1 MMSPND
7 EETLLDVT
15 DLTVHFSTDRG
26 MVKALDRVELSVAK
40 GEIVGLIGESGSGK
54 TTIARS
60 ILRVL
65 PPTGRVMGGSIRFAR
80 QHLLKMSEAR
90 LNSDVRGKGITLI
103 PQDPFNSLNPVFRV
117 GTQIRDLMKWKG
129 DGGKGARVD
138 EDKIIAMLEK
148 VQIPAPADQLSKY
161 PHQFSGGQRQ
171 RLMIAMAL
179 LPGPALVIA
188 DEPTTALDVTVEAQI
203 LKLMTGLVLDGG
215 ISVLFITHDL
225 GVASQICKRIVVM
238 YAGQDMEDA
247 PADVI
252 FCRASHPYTRE
263 LLESLPNPEG
273 NIRDIPGEI
282 PSLVNP
288 PPGCRFHPRCSRATS
303 RCSHKP
309 PDRSAVGENHWVRC
323 FHPIGVDG
331 ESVPN

>member
-1 MMSPND
+1 MSPNHS
-7 EETLLDVT
+7 ETLLEVT
-15 DLTVHFSTDRG
+15 ALTVCFHTDRG
-26 MVKALDRVELSVAK
+26 VVKALDRVELSLAK

-60 ILRVL
+60 ILGVL
-65 PPTGRVMGGSIRFAR
+65 PPAGKVVGGNIRFA
-80 QHLLKMSEAR
+80 QQDLLKMSEVR

-117 GTQIRDLMKWKG
+117 GTQIRDIMRWKG
-129 DGGKGARVD
+129 DGGKGSGVD

-148 VQIPAPADQLSKY
+148 VQIPTTADQLRKF

-179 LPGPALVIA
+179 LPGPDLVIA

-203 LKLMTGLVLDGG
+203 LKLMTGLVLEGG

-247 PADVI
+247 PAEVI
-252 FCRASHPYTRE
+252 FSRACHPYTRE

-303 RCSHKP
+303 RCSGQTPERTSLGDK
-309 PDRSAVGENHWVRC
+309 HWVRC
-323 FHPIGVDG
+323 YHPLG
-331 ESVPN
+331 

>member
-1 MMSPND
+1 MMPPNHQ
-7 EETLLDVT
+7 EALLDVT
-15 DLTVHFSTDRG
+15 ELTVYFNTDRG
-26 MVKALDRVELSVAK
+26 EVKALDRVQLSVAK

-60 ILRVL
+60 ILGVL
-65 PPTGRVMGGSIRFAR
+65 PPAGKVMGGSIRFAR
-80 QHLLKMSEAR
+80 QQLLKMSAAR
-90 LNSDVRGKGITLI
+90 LNRDVRGKGITLI
-103 PQDPFNSLNPVFRV
+103 PQDPFNSLNPVFKV
-117 GTQIRDLMKWKG
+117 GTQIRDIVKWKG
-129 DGGKGARVD
+129 NGGQGSGAD

-148 VQIPAPADQLSKY
+148 VQIPAPANQLRKF

-179 LPGPALVIA
+179 LPGPDLVIA

-203 LKLMTGLVLDGG
+203 LKLMTGLVLEGG

-225 GVASQICKRIVVM
+225 GVASQICKKIVVM

-252 FCRASHPYTRE
+252 FSRASHPYTRE

-273 NIRDIPGEI
+273 NIRDIPGEV

-288 PPGCRFHPRCSRATS
+288 PPGCRFHPRCSRATG
-303 RCSHKP
+303 RCSRRA
-309 PDRSAVGENHWVRC
+309 PDRSAVGDNHWVRC
-323 FHPIGVDG
+323 FHPFR
-331 ESVPN
+331 

>member
-1 MMSPND
+1 LINTMSPNHK
-7 EETLLDVT
+7 EALLDVT
-15 DLTVHFSTDRG
+15 ELTVYFNTDRG
-26 MVKALDRVELSVAK
+26 EVKALDRVELSVAK

-60 ILRVL
+60 ILGVL
-65 PPTGRVMGGSIRFAR
+65 PPAGKVMGGSIRFAR

-103 PQDPFNSLNPVFRV
+103 PQDPFNSLNPVFKV
-117 GTQIRDLMKWKG
+117 GTQIRDIMKWKG
-129 DGGKGARVD
+129 NGGKGSGVA

-148 VQIPAPADQLSKY
+148 VQIPAPANQLKKF

-171 RLMIAMAL
+171 RFMIAMAL
-179 LPGPALVIA
+179 LPGPDLVIA

-203 LKLMTGLVLDGG
+203 LKLMTGLVLEGS

-225 GVASQICKRIVVM
+225 AVASQICKKIVVM

-252 FCRASHPYTRE
+252 FSRASHPYTRE

-273 NIRDIPGEI
+273 NIRDIPGEV

-303 RCSHKP
+303 RCSSRA
-309 PDRSAVGENHWVRC
+309 PDRTAVGENHWVRC
-323 FHPIGVDG
+323 FHPMG
-331 ESVPN
+331 

>member
-1 MMSPND
+1 MSLNHR
-7 EETLLDVT
+7 ENLLNVT
-15 DLTVHFSTDRG
+15 ALTVYFNTDRG
-26 MVKALDRVELSVAK
+26 VVKALDRVELSVAK
-40 GEIVGLIGESGSGK
+40 GEILGLIGESGSGK

-60 ILRVL
+60 ILGVL
-65 PPTGRVMGGSIRFAR
+65 PPAGKVIGGSIWFT
-80 QHLLKMSEAR
+80 QQDLLKLSEAR

-117 GTQIRDLMKWKG
+117 GTQIRDIMKWKG
-129 DGGKGARVD
+129 NGGKVSGVD

-148 VQIPAPADQLSKY
+148 VQIPAAADQLRKF

-179 LPGPALVIA
+179 LPGPDLVIA

-203 LKLMTGLVLDGG
+203 LKLMTGLVLERG

-247 PADVI
+247 PAELI
-252 FCRASHPYTRE
+252 FSRASHPYTRE

-273 NIRDIPGEI
+273 NIRDIPGEV

-303 RCSHKP
+303 RCSRGA
-309 PDRSAVGENHWVRC
+309 PDRTAVRDKHWVRC
-323 FHPIGVDG
+323 FHPIG
-331 ESVPN
+331 

>member
-1 MMSPND
+1 MSQNQRQP
-7 EETLLDVT
+7 LLEVSE
-15 DLTVHFSTDRG
+15 LTVYFYTDRG
-26 MVKALDRVELSVAK
+26 EVKALDRVELGVAA
-40 GEIVGLIGESGSGK
+40 GEVVGLIGESGSGK

-60 ILRVL
+60 ILGVL
-65 PPTGRVMGGSIRFAR
+65 PPAGKVIGGSIRFAR
-80 QHLLKMSEAR
+80 QDLLTMSEAR

-103 PQDPFNSLNPVFRV
+103 PQDPFNSLNPVFKV
-117 GTQIRDLMKWKG
+117 GTQIRDIMKWKAN
-129 DGGKGARVD
+129 GGKGAGVD

-148 VQIPAPADQLSKY
+148 VQIPSPADQLRKY

-179 LPGPALVIA
+179 LPGPKLVIA

-203 LKLMTGLVLDGG
+203 LKLMTGLVMETG

-225 GVASQICKRIVVM
+225 GVASQICQRIVVM
-238 YAGQDMEDA
+238 YAGQQMEDA

-252 FCRASHPYTRE
+252 FSRASHPYTRE

-273 NIRDIPGEI
+273 NIRDIPGEV

-288 PPGCRFHPRCSRATS
+288 PAGCRFHPRCSRAKG
-303 RCSHKP
+303 RCAQRAPESA
-309 PDRSAVGENHWVRC
+309 AVGHNHRVRC
-323 FHPIGVDG
+323 FYPIGA
-331 ESVPN
+331 

>member
-1 MMSPND
+1 MSPDHKEN
-7 EETLLDVT
+7 LLDVT
-15 DLTVHFSTDRG
+15 ALTVYFNTDRG
-26 MVKALDRVELSVAK
+26 VVKALDRVELSVAK
-40 GEIVGLIGESGSGK
+40 GEILGLIGESGSGK

-60 ILRVL
+60 ILGVL
-65 PPTGRVMGGSIRFAR
+65 PPAAKVIGGGIRFA
-80 QHLLKMSEAR
+80 QQDLLAMSEAR

-117 GTQIRDLMKWKG
+117 GTQIRDIMKWKG
-129 DGGKGARVD
+129 NGGKNSGVD

-148 VQIPAPADQLSKY
+148 VQIPAAADQLRKF

-179 LPGPALVIA
+179 LPGPDLVIA

-203 LKLMTGLVLDGG
+203 LKLMTGLVLDRG

-225 GVASQICKRIVVM
+225 GVASQICKRVVVM

-247 PADVI
+247 PAEIV
-252 FCRASHPYTRE
+252 FCQASHPYTRE

-273 NIRDIPGEI
+273 NIRDIPGEV

-303 RCSHKP
+303 RCSRRTP
-309 PDRSAVGENHWVRC
+309 ERTALGEKHWVRC
-323 FHPIGVDG
+323 FHPLG
-331 ESVPN
+331 